1 MVDFLTAV
9 KCFDTFK
16 EVLVSSAD
24 SDTFLEGT
32 NIAFSCPP
40 GLVLT
45 GPNKSTCMGNGEW
58 EPSPNEV
65 ECKGE
70 YDA

>member
-1 MVDFLTAV
+1 MH
-9 KCFDTFK
+9 
-16 EVLVSSAD
+16 SAD

-32 NIAFSCPP
+32 NINFSCLPE
-40 GLVLT
+40 LILT

-65 ECKGE
+65 ECTGE
-70 YDA
+70 YA